1 MPEIME
7 IIENFIKVHL
17 TKLKE
22 KNLTSK
28 NNKNETFHRL
38 RVFEHMFYSKK
49 VKPGNAGNQQKAF

>member
-1 MPEIME
+1 ME

-28 NNKNETFHRL
+28 NNKNETFHRFQ
-38 RVFEHMFYSKK
+38 VFEHMSYSTKG
-49 VKPGNAGNQQKAF
+49 KPGNAGNQQKAF

>member
-1 MPEIME
+1 ME

-28 NNKNETFHRL
+28 NNKNETFHRFQ
-38 RVFEHMFYSKK
+38 VFEHMFYSKK
-49 VKPGNAGNQQKAF
+49 GKPGNAGNQQKAF